1 MTETG
6 KGGGKKEGRK
16 EEGREGGREEGE
28 RVINSSTYVDLL

>member
-28 RVINSSTYVDLL
+28 RVIDSSTYVDLL